1 MLINQRPSNMLDFL
15 KRFWNKE
22 TSNVTAAALVIGFAS
37 LASRLVGMLRDR
49 LLASTF
55 GAGDMLDAYYAAFRL
70 PDLFYQLIVLG
81 ALSAGF
87 IPVFAEYLER
97 RGHDEAWK
105 LAEKVFSTILV
116 ILVLACGALAL
127 TSSFFVPQTV
137 PGFTGEKLALTV
149 TLTRILLI
157 STVTLGLSAVMG
169 GVLQATR
176 RFVAFSLAPVL
187 YNIGIIIGII
197 FLAPK
202 FGVMGVAWG
211 VAIGA
216 FLHFIVQAVVAV
228 PMGFQRLRWP
238 SFSDPGVRRILTLM
252 IPRITGLA
260 ASQIN
265 LVILLGFASTLES
278 GSVAVFNLA
287 NNLQYVPIGLIG
299 ISFAVA
305 AFPTFSQLAANKD
318 LENFKA
324 SFLATTRKI
333 LFLVIP
339 ATVLMLLLRIQIIR
353 IVLGS
358 GQFDWSATIRTADVL
373 SIFVLSLAAQSMIP
387 LLARAFYALQDT
399 KTPLYIAL
407 VALAVNATLAYFLRQ
422 QIGIAGL
429 AVAFTVDSFI
439 QAGLLW
445 LFLRKRFGHL
455 AGKELGIS
463 ISKTILA
470 SIALF
475 GFGWLA
481 RQYVGTIF
489 PLRTFWQVALQAGAA
504 IVVGGSAF
512 CGLALLL
519 GVQEFS
525 EFIQA
530 AKSKIYKR
538 IKVGEGAEGARGV

>member
-1 MLINQRPSNMLDFL
+1 MLDFL

>member
-1 MLINQRPSNMLDFL
+1 MLDFL

-55 GAGDMLDAYYAAFRL
+55 GAGDLLDAYYAAFRL

-216 FLHFIVQAVVAV
+216 FMHFIVQAIVAV
-228 PMGFQRLRWP
+228 PMGFKRLRWP
-238 SFSDPGVRRILTLM
+238 SFGDPGVRRILALM

-260 ASQIN
+260 AAQIN
-265 LVILLGFASTLES
+265 LVILLAFASSLES

-324 SFLATTRKI
+324 SFLATARKI
-333 LFLVIP
+333 LFLIIP
-339 ATVLMLLLRIQIIR
+339 ATALMLLLRIQIIR

-455 AGKELGIS
+455 SGKELGIS
-463 ISKTILA
+463 ISKTVLA

-504 IVVGGSAF
+504 IIVGGAAF